1 MGNNWKQR
9 LCLAVLWLGE
19 ALGLAAQE
27 AARSCSLREAPVLLL
42 SRGAMLLASSGE
54 AHGCAQC
61 HVLVGRVWLTLC
73 RLCHRENLKHNLSS
87 NEAGF

>member
-9 LCLAVLWLGE
+9 LGLAVLWLGA
-19 ALGLAAQE
+19 ALGLAVQDV
-27 AARSCSLREAPVLLL
+27 ARPCSLREAPVLLL
-42 SRGAMLLASSGE
+42 GCGATLLASPGE

-73 RLCHRENLKHNLSS
+73 RLCHRENLKHNFS
-87 NEAGF
+87 

>member
-9 LCLAVLWLGE
+9 LCLAVLWLGA

-27 AARSCSLREAPVLLL
+27 AAGSCSLREAPVLLL
-42 SRGAMLLASSGE
+42 SRGAMLLASPGE

-61 HVLVGRVWLTLC
+61 HTLVVRVWLMLC
-73 RLCHRENLKHNLSS
+73 RLCHRENLKRNFS
-87 NEAGF
+87 